1 MAIHPL
7 VDKCLVRVADS
18 GYMGSSN
25 ATGRESGILEEIPT
39 FDNMLYFGFHS
50 FAFDDSLASEKLSAI
65 HTFYSNLVGKIVY
78 WEALQDKGRRFEA
91 DKKEYVL
98 LNLSDIIAFDDA
110 EEATAKMVDDVR
122 SGSFRV

>member
-39 FDNMLYFGFHS
+39 LDNMLYFGFHS
-50 FAFDDSLASEKLSAI
+50 FAFDNSLSSEKLESI
-65 HTFYSNLVGKIVY
+65 HKFYSNLVGKIVY